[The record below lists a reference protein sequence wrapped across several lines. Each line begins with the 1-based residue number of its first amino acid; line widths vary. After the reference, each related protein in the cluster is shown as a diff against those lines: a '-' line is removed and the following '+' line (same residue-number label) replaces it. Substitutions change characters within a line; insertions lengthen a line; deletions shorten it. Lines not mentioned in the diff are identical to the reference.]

1 VRIVTPENIQ
11 LQLERLV
18 EDFADINEKTLGDPV
33 RLEIGLHLYGA
44 VEDLAHSIARDIRYA
59 DLQKAI
65 AETEAALRINSRGD
79 KK

>member
-1 VRIVTPENIQ
+1 MTPENIQ
-11 LQLERLV
+11 LRLERLV

-44 VEDLAHSIARDIRYA
+44 VEDLANNIARDIRYA

-65 AETEAALRINSRGD
+65 AEAEAALRINSRGD
-79 KK
+79 KR